1 MSDEIDYEQCKCTM
15 AQRMCGDGCSVC
27 NPELAAELREETMK
41 ATGGL
46 VSRRVKTGWMAFS
59 QDEING
65 LDDDS
70 WDHYKKGGCLCAA
83 HSDSECICG
92 SWNNEG

>member
-41 ATGGL
+41 ANAQG
-46 VSRRVKTGWMAFS
+46 
-59 QDEING
+59 
-65 LDDDS
+65 
-70 WDHYKKGGCLCAA
+70 
-83 HSDSECICG
+83 HSE
-92 SWNNEG
+92 